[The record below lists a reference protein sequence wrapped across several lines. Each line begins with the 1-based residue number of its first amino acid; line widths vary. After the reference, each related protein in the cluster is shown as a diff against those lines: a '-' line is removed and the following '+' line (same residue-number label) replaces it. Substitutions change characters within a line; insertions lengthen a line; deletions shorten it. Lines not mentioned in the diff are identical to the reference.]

1 MAIFQKVDAMSKT
14 LKFSDAE
21 WEVVSELLEQ
31 ERGNLNPEIRHT
43 DSPKV
48 HDELQQRLAT
58 VSALLARMKSES
70 ATAAPSCCATR

>member
-1 MAIFQKVDAMSKT
+1 MSKT
-14 LKFSDAE
+14 LKLSEAE

-48 HDELQQRLAT
+48 HDELQKRMAT
-58 VSALLARMKSES
+58 VSGLLVQMKSQPATTS
-70 ATAAPSCCATR
+70 APCCSTR

>member
-1 MAIFQKVDAMSKT
+1 MSEI
-14 LKFSDAE
+14 LKLSDAE
-21 WEVVSELLEQ
+21 WEVVTELLEQ

-58 VSALLARMKSES
+58 VKGLLGRMKLDA
-70 ATAAPSCCATR
+70 ATPAAAV

>member
-1 MAIFQKVDAMSKT
+1 MSKS
-14 LKFSDAE
+14 LKLSEAE

-58 VSALLARMKSES
+58 VSALLGRMKSDS
-70 ATAAPSCCATR
+70 PAAVSRR